1 MQAQTRERGEQ
12 VASRRAARRAA
23 IATLAVAALV
33 VAVGIAVVLSHTAA
47 RRSGADDVTI
57 AALVRRLHGA
67 HRICQDGER
76 IPAGTA
82 ALRVSIVPDSE
93 PRAAMALDVTTEGGA
108 TVATAGRY
116 RWHGDS
122 AVFALRPAVARE
134 LAGSVCVQIR
144 TRRRDGAV
152 GLYGNPVAAPSSATD
167 GGSAIEARLRID
179 DLRAGR
185 ESWWAL
191 APTIATRIGRTRPWL
206 GSAAPLVAALLV
218 LGSIST
224 AAWLLVRTS

>member
-1 MQAQTRERGEQ
+1 MQAQTRERDAQ
-12 VASRRAARRAA
+12 VAAPRAAHRAA
-23 IATLAVAALV
+23 LATLAVAA
-33 VAVGIAVVLSHTAA
+33 VALAAGIVVVLSHAA
-47 RRSGADDVTI
+47 VRRSGTDDVTI
-57 AALVRRLHGA
+57 AAVLRSLHGS

-82 ALRVSIVPDSE
+82 ALRVSILPESE
-93 PRAAMALDVTTEGGA
+93 PHASMALDVASEGGA
-108 TVATAGRY
+108 PVATAGSY
-116 RWHGDS
+116 RWEGDA
-122 AVFALRPAVARE
+122 AVFALRRPVARE
-134 LAGSVCVQIR
+134 RAGRVCVQVR
-144 TRRRDGAV
+144 THRRGGAV
-152 GLYGNPVAAPSSATD
+152 GLYGNPGAAPSATSD
-167 GGSAIEARLRID
+167 GSAIRARVRID

-185 ESWWAL
+185 ASWWAL